1 MKSVKLFIQEHIA
14 FKKQLLV
21 LAKADVVKTYRG
33 ASLGWLWA
41 LIKPSITIFVYFF
54 AFSIGIRAS
63 KPVTNTEGVT
73 FP

>member
-1 MKSVKLFIQEHIA
+1 MESVKIFIQGHLT
-14 FKKQLLV
+14 FKKQLVV

-54 AFSIGIRAS
+54 AFSIGI
-63 KPVTNTEGVT
+63 KQTI
-73 FP
+73 F